1 MSFVPRVP
9 KGDGYSSSDVVTMA
23 GCTFR
28 QLDHWVN
35 SKYLTPAVESTGS
48 GSVRV
53 FEAITLSIVRIALD
67 LITAGFT
74 PKAALGYANRLAL
87 DPRVAIVVAGGAVT
101 LWNTLSGASES
112 NESAAV
118 SG

>member
-1 MSFVPRVP
+1 MSFAPRVP
-9 KGDGYSSSDVVTMA
+9 QGDGYSTTQVASIT

-35 SKYLTPAVESTGS
+35 SKYLAPDIQSTGS

-53 FEAITLSIVRIALD
+53 FAPITLDVVRIALD
-67 LITAGFT
+67 LIDAGFT

-87 DPRVAIVVAGGAVT
+87 DPRVQIVVAGGAVT
-101 LWNTLSGASES
+101 LWNALPESTS
-112 NESAAV
+112 NETETASV
-118 SG
+118 